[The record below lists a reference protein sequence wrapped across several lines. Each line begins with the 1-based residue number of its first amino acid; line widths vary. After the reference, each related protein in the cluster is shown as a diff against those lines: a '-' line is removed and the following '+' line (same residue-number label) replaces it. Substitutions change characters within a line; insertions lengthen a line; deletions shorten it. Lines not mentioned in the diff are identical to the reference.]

1 MNRRVGTVLVIAFLV
16 ALLATFVVV
25 KMVGGYK
32 LNANQPAATT
42 HVIAAAG
49 DIKLGTILADSDL
62 TTMEIAG
69 APPAGAILDKKN
81 AIGRGV
87 MTDIYK
93 GEPIMDSRLA
103 AQGAGGG
110 LTIKIPQGMR
120 ACAVRVD
127 DVSSVSGFSA
137 PGTRVDVLAS
147 APPIGNHTQDQG
159 NIIKTILQN
168 IVVLSAG
175 TEFQKDAEGK
185 AKQVQVVNL
194 LVTPEQAETL
204 SLASGQGGG
213 SVRLVLRNPLD
224 TQVSTLPGNQ
234 SMESIFYGDKPKAPP
249 ALHSAARKKAVE
261 SDTVEVDNGSTPSIE
276 KFSASEGKK

>member
-1 MNRRVGTVLVIAFLV
+1 MNRRLATVLLIALIV
-16 ALLATFVVV
+16 ALIASVVVV

-32 LNANQPAATT
+32 SNANKPSATT
-42 HVIAAAG
+42 YVIAAAG

-62 TTMEIAG
+62 TTLEIGG

-103 AQGAGGG
+103 PIGAGGG
-110 LTIKIPQGMR
+110 LTIKIPPGMR

-127 DVSSVSGFSA
+127 DVASVSGFSA

-147 APPIGNHTQDQG
+147 AAPIGNHGQDQG

-175 TEFQKDAEGK
+175 TEFQKDEQGK

-194 LVTPEQAETL
+194 LVTPEQAEIL

-213 SVRLVLRNPLD
+213 SIRLVLRNPLD
-224 TQVSTLPGNQ
+224 TQITKLDGNQ
-234 SMESIFYGDKPKAPP
+234 MENIFYGDKPKVAP
-249 ALHSAARKKAVE
+249 ALHKTGRHKAVE
-261 SDTVEVDNGSTPSIE
+261 LDTVEVDNGSTPSIE

>member
-1 MNRRVGTVLVIAFLV
+1 MNRRVGTVLVIALLV
-16 ALLATFVVV
+16 ALCATFVVM
-25 KMVGGYK
+25 KMVGGLK
-32 LNANQPAATT
+32 SNANRPSATT
-42 HVIAAAG
+42 NVIAAAG

-62 TTMEIAG
+62 TTLEIAG

-103 AQGAGGG
+103 PIGAGGG
-110 LTIKIPQGMR
+110 LTIKIPPGMR

-127 DVSSVSGFSA
+127 DVASVSGFSA
-137 PGTRVDVLAS
+137 PGTRVDVLAT
-147 APPIGNHTQDQG
+147 ATPIGNHNQDEG

-175 TEFQKDAEGK
+175 TEFQKDEQGK

-194 LVTPEQAETL
+194 LVTPEQAEIL
-204 SLASGQGGG
+204 ALASGQGNG

-224 TQVSTLPGNQ
+224 TQVTQLNGNQ
-234 SMESIFYGDKPKAPP
+234 MENIFYGDKPKAPP
-249 ALHSAARKKAVE
+249 ALHHAARKKAVE
-261 SDTVEVDNGSTPSIE
+261 TDSVEVDNGSTPTVE
-276 KFSASEGKK
+276 KFSAPEGKK